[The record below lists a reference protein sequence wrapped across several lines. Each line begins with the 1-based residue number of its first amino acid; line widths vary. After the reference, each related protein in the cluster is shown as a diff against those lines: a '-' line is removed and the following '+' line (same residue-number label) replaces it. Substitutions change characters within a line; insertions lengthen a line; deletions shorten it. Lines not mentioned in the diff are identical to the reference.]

1 MSLNRPAPRPA
12 EVAAA
17 DRMAAAHVGERT
29 RRRAAKT
36 GARYDRWAVANNQ
49 PQVPR
54 ADPEALT
61 RWLHAHLDLWGH
73 GTMCVYVDDLRRAQ
87 LTAGGADP
95 TGGMVRD
102 YLSAVGRT
110 KGRRTLPRVIALELA
125 EMARAAERDL
135 HSEQPGGRLLE
146 LRGQVAVLL
155 TRALDVPLARV
166 ASIELDTLQVTSAG
180 LYLTVPPH
188 RGVGRNRPGTEPGT
202 ELGTE
207 LGTESQTV
215 LLTRSGRALDPVAA
229 VEELL
234 ELLPAGTARLLG
246 FGLRRTSGRQVPAPT
261 DARTP
266 QLVSRIRAQL
276 AGAAARAGLDP
287 ATLGDDRCGPGL
299 SDADTAWLLAHLN
312 PSLVRQLRDLTY
324 GLLGA
329 ATASRHAGL
338 AQLRIHDVEV
348 TGTGWDVR
356 FRQEKNNPEGIEE
369 LVRVRPV
376 DHEADQAGQCP
387 AWCPACSLDRWLLV
401 MRRCW
406 RAERGLLLPA
416 MHAGRGPSG
425 SLDDWDGTLILRRL
439 LGRDDVSTRSM
450 RAGTITTLRAEGA
463 EFRAIGE
470 VSGHRSM
477 PQLTRYLRIVDPH
490 SGQYHPPV

>member
-1 MSLNRPAPRPA
+1 MSAAMVAARSA

-17 DRMAAAHVGERT
+17 DRMAAAHVSERT
-29 RRRAAKT
+29 QTRAAKT
-36 GARYDRWAVANNQ
+36 AARYDRWAEANNQ

-54 ADPEALT
+54 ADPGALT

-73 GTMCVYVDDLRRAQ
+73 GTMSVYVDDLRRAQ
-87 LTAGGADP
+87 MTAGGPDP
-95 TGGMVRD
+95 TRGMVRD

-110 KGRRTLPRVIALELA
+110 KWRRTLPRVVALDLA

-135 HSEQPGGRLLE
+135 HSEQPGGRVLE
-146 LRGQVAVLL
+146 LRGAVAVLL
-155 TRALDVPLARV
+155 TRALDMPLARV
-166 ASIELDTLQVTSAG
+166 ACIEVDTITVTSAG
-180 LYLTVPPH
+180 LQLTVPPH
-188 RGVGRNRPGTEPGT
+188 RGVGRNKAAMAAQA
-202 ELGTE
+202 L
-207 LGTESQTV
+207 
-215 LLTRSGRALDPVAA
+215 LLTRTGAALDPVAA

-234 ELLPAGTARLLG
+234 ELLPVGTTRLLG
-246 FGLRRTSGRQVPAPT
+246 FGLRRTGGRQVPAPT
-261 DARTP
+261 DAKTP
-266 QLVSRIRAQL
+266 QLVSRIRTQL
-276 AGAAARAGLDP
+276 AAAARRAGLDR
-287 ATLGDDRCGPGL
+287 AALGQDGCGSGL
-299 SDADTAWLLAHLN
+299 NDADAGWLLAHLN

-338 AQLRIHDVEV
+338 ADLRIRDLEA
-348 TGTGWDVR
+348 TDTGWAVR

-376 DHEADQAGQCP
+376 DHEADDNDRCP
-387 AWCPACSLDRWLLV
+387 AWCPACALDRWLLV
-401 MRRCW
+401 MRRSW
-406 RAERGLLLPA
+406 RVERGLLLPA

-425 SLDDWDGTLILRRL
+425 PLDDWYGTQILQRL

-450 RAGTITTLRAEGA
+450 RAGTITALRAEGA
-463 EFRAIGE
+463 EFRAIAD

-490 SGQYHPPV
+490 SGQYHPPL

>member
-1 MSLNRPAPRPA
+1 VSAEIPAPHPA

-17 DRMAAAHVGERT
+17 NRMAAAHVGERT
-29 RRRAAKT
+29 RSRATKT
-36 GARYDRWAVANNQ
+36 AARYDRWAEANGQ
-49 PQVPR
+49 PQVPG
-54 ADPEALT
+54 ADAEAIT

-73 GTMCVYVDDLRRAQ
+73 GTMSVYVDDLRRAQ
-87 LTAGGADP
+87 ITAGGADP

-110 KGRRTLPRVIALELA
+110 KGRRTLPRVVALDLA
-125 EMARAAERDL
+125 EMALAAERDL
-135 HSEQPGGRLLE
+135 HSEHPGGRLLE
-146 LRGQVAVLL
+146 LRGVVAVVL
-155 TRALDVPLARV
+155 TRALDMPLARV
-166 ASIELDTLQVTSAG
+166 AGIEVDTVQVTSAG
-180 LYLTVPPH
+180 LHLTVPPY
-188 RGVGRNRPGTEPGT
+188 RGVRRNAPAPKSR
-202 ELGTE
+202 
-207 LGTESQTV
+207 TV
-215 LLTRSGRALDPVAA
+215 MLARSRVALDPVAA

-234 ELLPAGTARLLG
+234 ELLPAGTSRLLG
-246 FGLRRTSGRQVPAPT
+246 FGLRRTGGRQVPAPT

-276 AGAAARAGLDP
+276 AAAAVRAGLDP
-287 ATLGDDRCGPGL
+287 AALGDDGCGAELPN
-299 SDADTAWLLAHLN
+299 ADTAWLLDHLN

-338 AQLRIHDVEV
+338 ADLEIRDVDA
-348 TGTGWDVR
+348 TDTGWEVR

-376 DHEADQAGQCP
+376 DHEADQAGRCP
-387 AWCPACSLDRWLLV
+387 AWCPACALDRWLLV

-450 RAGTITTLRAEGA
+450 RAGTITALRAEGA
-463 EFRAIGE
+463 EFRAIAD

-490 SGQYHPPV
+490 SGQYHPPL